1 MVKVP
6 ILIIMHFVNH
16 NKTKNEP
23 AHTYSVQVSN
33 NMVNFFFVVV
43 IVVVVVSCFI
53 SIVNC

>member
-1 MVKVP
+1 
-6 ILIIMHFVNH
+6 MHFVNH

-43 IVVVVVSCFI
+43 IVVVVVVSCFI